1 MSINFNEQA
10 ITVLNSRYLIKDRNG
25 VVIETPEGMLH
36 RVSKHIASA
45 ENKDKDK
52 WDNIY
57 YSLMENLYFLPN
69 SPTLMNAGRANGQL
83 SACFLINIEDDLAAI
98 LEAVKRAAVIHKT
111 GGGTGLVFSHIRPN
125 NSIVGTTTGVASGPV
140 SFMKIFNTCTE
151 VIKQGGVR
159 RGANLGA
166 LNVSHPDILE
176 FIDCKQQK
184 GQFENFNMSVVI
196 DDKFMNALKNNSDY
210 TLNFKGEQYRTLPA
224 QDIFSQINKNAH
236 KSGDPGILFIDTMN
250 KYNPTPFYG
259 KFEGTNPCG
268 EQMLLSWES
277 CNLGSLNI
285 SKFVD
290 NNKQIDYE
298 LLDSAIKIATRF
310 LDNVITVNN
319 FPNAKIQHKTLL
331 TRKIGLG
338 VMGWADALLMMGIR
352 YDTDEALNLAEEIM
366 KFISERSHA
375 YARDLGKERGNCCD
389 GRLKTRNASTTTIAP
404 TGTLS
409 ILAGCSSGIEPIF
422 AKNYTKTVLDG
433 KKLDL
438 TSAYADSKALITA
451 HEISPERHVMMQAA
465 FQKYTDNAVS
475 KTINLPEK
483 TTAREIGSIFMH
495 AWTMGCKGIT
505 VFREGS
511 RAGVLDKSPDG
522 NGFEKDK
529 GLSECENGRCSLI

>member
-1 MSINFNEQA
+1 MVLNFNEQA
-10 ITVLNSRYLIKDRNG
+10 ITVLKSRYLIKDKNG
-25 VVIETPEGMLH
+25 VVVETPEGMLH

-45 ENKDKDK
+45 ENKNNSQWEDT
-52 WDNIY
+52 Y
-57 YSLMENLYFLPN
+57 YKMMENLYFLPN
-69 SPTLMNAGRANGQL
+69 SPTLMNAGRPSGQL

-98 LEAVKRAAVIHKT
+98 LEAVKRAAVIHKS

-196 DDKFMNALKNNSDY
+196 DDNFMQALKNNSDY
-210 TLNFKGEQYRTLPA
+210 SLQFKGTRYKTLPA

-250 KYNPTPFYG
+250 KSNPTPFYG

-268 EQMLLSWES
+268 EQLLLSWES
-277 CNLGSLNI
+277 CNLGSINI
-285 SKFVD
+285 SKFISKE
-290 NNKQIDYE
+290 NEIDYN
-298 LLDSAIKIATRF
+298 LLDSTVKTATRF
-310 LDNVITVNN
+310 LDNVISVNN

-338 VMGWADALLMMGIR
+338 IMGWADALLMMGIR
-352 YDTDEALNLAEEIM
+352 YDTDEALNLAENIM
-366 KFISERSHA
+366 KFISDRSHF
-375 YARDLGKERGNCCD
+375 YAKELGRERGFCCN

-422 AKNYTKTVLDG
+422 ARNYTKTVLDG

-438 TSAYADSKALITA
+438 SSKYADSDALITA
-451 HEISPERHVMMQAA
+451 HEVTPERHVMMQAA

-511 RAGVLDKSPDG
+511 KAGVLDKSPGSNDSV
-522 NGFEKDK
+522 KDK
-529 GLSECENGRCSLI
+529 GLSECENGRCSLL